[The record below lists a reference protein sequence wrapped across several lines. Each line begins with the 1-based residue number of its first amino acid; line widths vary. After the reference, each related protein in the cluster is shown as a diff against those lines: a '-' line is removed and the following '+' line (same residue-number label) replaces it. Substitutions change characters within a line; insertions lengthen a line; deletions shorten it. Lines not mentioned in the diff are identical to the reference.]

1 MSPETAVEARLNA
14 LDEKVRDLWTLV
26 NAIRD
31 KLERLPPWGTVVVAL
46 LTGTITA
53 LATALV
59 GLLWS

>member
-53 LATALV
+53 LVTALV